1 MRFVF
6 KAVFWFTLVLLLLP
20 EEALHRPSGNNQP
33 ATDVE
38 LLTSTVGHQDALARI
53 TRICADQPDL
63 CRQTAKALSTIDIDT
78 EAGARMALAMLLAA
92 AKETRLT
99 PTQ

>member
-20 EEALHRPSGNNQP
+20 EEALHRAPGKNP
-33 ATDVE
+33 TATDVE
-38 LLTSTVGHQDALARI
+38 LLTSTVGHHDAVARI
-53 TRICADQPDL
+53 TRICVDQPDL

-78 EAGARMALAMLLAA
+78 EAGARMALAMLLTA

-99 PTQ
+99 PAQ

>member
-20 EEALHRPSGNNQP
+20 EEALHQRPGKNP
-33 ATDVE
+33 KATDVE

-92 AKETRLT
+92 ARETRLT
-99 PTQ
+99 PSQ